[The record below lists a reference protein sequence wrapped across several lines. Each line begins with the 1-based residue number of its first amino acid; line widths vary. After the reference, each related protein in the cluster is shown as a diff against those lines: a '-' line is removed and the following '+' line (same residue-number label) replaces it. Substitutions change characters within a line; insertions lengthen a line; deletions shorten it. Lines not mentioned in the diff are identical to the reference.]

1 MSENV
6 PPLELVHAP
15 QTTAVQ
21 GWSESALPA
30 PAMPKRPLE
39 RALGALRRYRWLILG
54 VFLLSVAGGIVATRV
69 VQPRYTV
76 SATIWIQ
83 SETPTME
90 DKGGPIRS
98 GGLLSAQAWVELL
111 KSYRIADAVVR
122 KLTLYVRPEKPTD
135 LPLFANFGI
144 ADRFAP
150 GHYELVIDRTRK
162 RWHLE
167 IQGGVLPDS
176 GAATDSLGRR
186 AGLHWTLPASA
197 FAGSGDRKVEFTV
210 LTPRETAVQQIKGL
224 DARLRENS
232 NFLILSMSDQ
242 NGELAARTLNTWLN
256 EFVGVAAELKKK
268 NVTEFAHIL
277 SGQLTYAETSL
288 RDAEQSLESFR
299 VHTITL
305 PSEGGPVAAGITE
318 TRDPALKS
326 YFDQKIEYNNLRQ
339 DHDAL
344 AKIISNAAAGE
355 VPYEAALFIPSVSQS
370 PGAEALRDAFKLL
383 YQKKAELSTARQV
396 YTDNFPVVRDL
407 VTAVST
413 LEKQTIPQ
421 LAAQLLVT
429 INERENQFDTRITSA
444 SSDLQAIPARTIEEM
459 RLRRGV
465 AVAEGLYT
473 TLKTRYAEAQLA
485 EAGATPDL
493 TVLDSA
499 VAPLNPSKNTKPSI
513 MAIAILG
520 GLGAAIGLALLLD
533 AMDGKVRYP
542 DQVVNELGMT
552 IAAAIPK
559 FPKGAMSG
567 RSPDQIAH
575 LVEAFRSLRMHVR
588 NSTTM
593 PISLAVSSPAPGDG
607 KSFVSANLAMSFAD
621 AGYRTVL
628 VDGDTRRGTV
638 HEVFELP
645 MKDGLTEYLSGR
657 ADYSRI
663 VHKTSHE
670 KLAFVPCGSRQPH
683 SPELLTSAALPRL
696 VAELR
701 SRYDVVIFDTS
712 PLAAGIDAYAISA
725 AVGNLV
731 VVLRVGKTERRLA
744 AAKLL
749 LVDRLPINILGAVLN
764 GVQLRGEFEYYGYA
778 TGYGY
783 AEADVAQAAPAA
795 STTAVEAL

>member
-1 MSENV
+1 
-6 PPLELVHAP
+6 
-15 QTTAVQ
+15 
-21 GWSESALPA
+21 
-30 PAMPKRPLE
+30 MPKRPLE
-39 RALGALRRYRWLILG
+39 RAIGALRRYRWLILG
-54 VFLLSVAGGIVATRV
+54 VFILSVAGGIVATRV

-76 SATIWIQ
+76 SATVWIQ
-83 SETPTME
+83 SETPTM
-90 DKGGPIRS
+90 GNRGPIQS
-98 GGLLSAQAWVELL
+98 AGLLSAQAWVELL

-122 KLTLYVRPEKPTD
+122 KLTLYVRPEKPGD
-135 LPLFANFGI
+135 LPLFANFTI

-150 GHYELVIDRTRK
+150 GHYELVIDKTRK

-167 IQGGVLPDS
+167 LNGGILPDS
-176 GAATDSLGRR
+176 GTATDSLGLR
-186 AGLHWTLPASA
+186 AGLRWLLPATA
-197 FAGSGDRKVEFTV
+197 FTGSGEKKVLFTV
-210 LTPRETAVQQIKGL
+210 LTPRETAVQEIKGL
-224 DARLRENS
+224 SAGLRENS
-232 NFLILSMSDQ
+232 NFLTLSMSDQ
-242 NGELAARTLNTWLN
+242 DPQLAARTLNTWLN
-256 EFVGVAAELKKK
+256 EFVAVAAELKKK
-268 NVTEFAHIL
+268 NVSEFAHIL
-277 SGQLTYAETSL
+277 SGQLTYAEASL
-288 RDAEQSLESFR
+288 HDAENALETFR

-305 PSEGGPVAAGITE
+305 PAEGGPVAAGVTD
-318 TRDPALKS
+318 TRDPAMKS
-326 YFDQKIEYNNLRQ
+326 FFDQKIEYDNLRH

-344 AKIISNAAAGE
+344 AKIISNAESGE

-383 YQKKAELSTARQV
+383 YQKQAELAAARQV
-396 YTDNFPVVRDL
+396 YTDKYPVVRDL
-407 VTAVST
+407 LTAIAT
-413 LEKQTIPQ
+413 LQKQTIPQ
-421 LAAQLLVT
+421 LASQLLVT
-429 INERENQFDTRITSA
+429 IKEREGQFDTRITSA
-444 SSDLQAIPARTIEEM
+444 SADLQAIPARTIEEM
-459 RLRRGV
+459 RLRR
-465 AVAEGLYT
+465 AVSVSEGLYT

-499 VAPLNPSKNTKPSI
+499 VAPLNPSKNTSASL
-513 MAIAILG
+513 MAIAVVG

-533 AMDGKVRYP
+533 AVDGKLRYP

-559 FPKGAMSG
+559 FPKGAMSS

-645 MKDGLTEYLSGR
+645 MNDGLTEYLSGR

-670 KLAFVPCGSRQPH
+670 KLAFVPCGARQPH

-701 SRYDVVIFDTS
+701 SRFDVVIFDTS

-731 VVLRVGKTERRLA
+731 VVLRVGKTQRRLA

-749 LVDRLPINILGAVLN
+749 LVDRLPINIIGAVLN

-783 AEADVAQAAPAA
+783 TEAEMAQAAPAA

>member
-1 MSENV
+1 MSPDV
-6 PPLELVHAP
+6 PPLELVHSP
-15 QTTAVQ
+15 QTTSVQ
-21 GWSESALPA
+21 GWSESPLPA

-39 RALGALRRYRWLILG
+39 RAIGALRRYRWLILG
-54 VFLLSVAGGIVATRV
+54 VFVMSVAGGIVAVRFV
-69 VQPRYTV
+69 RPQYTV
-76 SATIWIQ
+76 SATVWIQ
-83 SETPTME
+83 SETPTSA
-90 DKGGPIRS
+90 GSGPIRS

-111 KSYRIADAVVR
+111 RSYRIADAVVR
-122 KLTLYVRPEKPTD
+122 KLTLYVRPDKPAD
-135 LPLFANFGI
+135 LPVFANFSI
-144 ADRFAP
+144 ADRFAA
-150 GHYELVIDRTRK
+150 GQYELVIDRSRK

-167 IQGGVLPDS
+167 LKGGILPDS
-176 GAATDSLGRR
+176 GTAADSLGRP
-186 AGLHWTLPASA
+186 AGLRWVLPPSE
-197 FAGSGDRKVEFTV
+197 FTGTGERKIQFTV
-210 LTPRETAVQQIKGL
+210 LTPREAAVKEIQGL

-232 NFLILSMSDQ
+232 NFMILSMSDED
-242 NGELAARTLNTWLN
+242 GKLAARTMNTWLT
-256 EFVGVAAELKKK
+256 EYVAVAAELKKK
-268 NVTEFAHIL
+268 NVSEFARIL
-277 SGQLTYAETSL
+277 AGQLTYAEASL
-288 RDAEQSLESFR
+288 HDAESALENFR

-305 PSEGGPVAAGITE
+305 PTEGGPVAAGVTD
-318 TRDPALKS
+318 TRDPVMRS
-326 YFDQKIEYNNLRQ
+326 FFDQKIEYDNLRH

-344 AKIISNAAAGE
+344 QKIIDSAATGT
-355 VPYEAALFIPSVSQS
+355 VPYEAVLFIPSVSQS
-370 PGAEALRDAFKLL
+370 PGAEALRNTFKQL
-383 YQKKAELSTARQV
+383 YEEKAKLSAARQV
-396 YTDNFPVVRDL
+396 YTDNYPVVRDL
-407 VTAVST
+407 LTSVST

-421 LAAQLLVT
+421 LAGQLLVT
-429 INERENQFDTRITSA
+429 IKEREGQFDNRITSA
-444 SSDLQAIPARTIEEM
+444 SADLQAIPARTIEEM
-459 RLRRGV
+459 RLRRSV
-465 AVAEGLYT
+465 SVAEGLYT

-499 VAPLNPSKNTKPSI
+499 VAPLQPSRNTAPR
-513 MAIAILG
+513 MLAIAILG

-533 AMDGKVRYP
+533 ALDGKIRYP
-542 DQVVNELGMT
+542 DQVVNELGLS
-552 IAAAIPK
+552 IAAAIPT
-559 FPKGAMSG
+559 FPKGAVSS

-588 NSTTM
+588 NTATT

-621 AGYRTVL
+621 AGFRTVL

-645 MKDGLTEYLSGR
+645 MNDGLTEYLSGR
-657 ADYSRI
+657 ADASRI
-663 VHKTSHE
+663 IHRTSHE
-670 KLAFVPCGSRQPH
+670 KLAFVPCGTRQPH

-701 SRYDVVIFDTS
+701 SKYDVVVFDTS

-764 GVQLRGEFEYYGYA
+764 GVQLRGEFEYYGYS
-778 TGYGY
+778 TGYGF
-783 AEADVAQAAPAA
+783 AESDVAEAAPAA

>member
-1 MSENV
+1 
-6 PPLELVHAP
+6 
-15 QTTAVQ
+15 
-21 GWSESALPA
+21 
-30 PAMPKRPLE
+30 MPKRPLE
-39 RALGALRRYRWLILG
+39 RAIGALRRYRWLILG
-54 VFLLSVAGGIVATRV
+54 VFILSVAGGIVATRV

-76 SATIWIQ
+76 SATVWIQ
-83 SETPTME
+83 SETPTM
-90 DKGGPIRS
+90 GNRGPIQS
-98 GGLLSAQAWVELL
+98 AGLLSAQAWVELL

-122 KLTLYVRPEKPTD
+122 KLTLYVRPEKPAD
-135 LPLFANFGI
+135 LPLFANFTI

-150 GHYELVIDRTRK
+150 GHYELVIDKTRK

-167 IQGGVLPDS
+167 LNGGILPDS
-176 GAATDSLGRR
+176 GTATDSLGLR
-186 AGLHWTLPASA
+186 AGLRWLLPATA
-197 FAGSGDRKVEFTV
+197 FTGSGEKKVLFTV
-210 LTPRETAVQQIKGL
+210 LTPRETAVQEIKGL
-224 DARLRENS
+224 SAGLRENS
-232 NFLILSMSDQ
+232 NFLTLSMSDQ
-242 NGELAARTLNTWLN
+242 DPQLAARTLNTWLN
-256 EFVGVAAELKKK
+256 EFVAVAAELKKK
-268 NVTEFAHIL
+268 NVSEFAHIL
-277 SGQLTYAETSL
+277 SGQLTYAEASL
-288 RDAEQSLESFR
+288 HDAENALETFR

-305 PSEGGPVAAGITE
+305 PAEGGPVAAGVTD
-318 TRDPALKS
+318 TRDPAMKS
-326 YFDQKIEYNNLRQ
+326 FFDQKIEYDNLRH

-344 AKIISNAAAGE
+344 AKIISNAESGE

-383 YQKKAELSTARQV
+383 YQKQAELAAARQV
-396 YTDNFPVVRDL
+396 YTDKYPVVRDL
-407 VTAVST
+407 LTAIAT
-413 LEKQTIPQ
+413 LQKQTIPQ
-421 LAAQLLVT
+421 LASQLLVT
-429 INERENQFDTRITSA
+429 IKEREGQFDTRITSA
-444 SSDLQAIPARTIEEM
+444 SADLQAIPARTIEEM
-459 RLRRGV
+459 RLRR
-465 AVAEGLYT
+465 AVSVSEGLYT

-499 VAPLNPSKNTKPSI
+499 VAPLNPSKNTSASL
-513 MAIAILG
+513 MAIAVVG

-533 AMDGKVRYP
+533 AVDGKLRYP

-559 FPKGAMSG
+559 FPKGAMSS

-645 MKDGLTEYLSGR
+645 MNDGLTEYLSGR

-670 KLAFVPCGSRQPH
+670 KLAFVPCGARQPH

-701 SRYDVVIFDTS
+701 SRFDVVIFDTS

-731 VVLRVGKTERRLA
+731 VVLRVGKTQRRLA

-749 LVDRLPINILGAVLN
+749 LVDRLPINIIGAVLN

-783 AEADVAQAAPAA
+783 TEAEMAQAAPAA

>member
-1 MSENV
+1 MSEDV
-6 PPLELVHAP
+6 PPLELVHSP
-15 QTTAVQ
+15 HPGAVQ
-21 GWSESALPA
+21 GWSESNLPA

-39 RALGALRRYRWLILG
+39 RAIGALRRYRWLILG
-54 VFLLSVAGGIVATRV
+54 VFILSVAGGIVATRV

-76 SATIWIQ
+76 SATVWIQ
-83 SETPTME
+83 SETPTM
-90 DKGGPIRS
+90 GNRGPIQS
-98 GGLLSAQAWVELL
+98 AGLLSAQAWVELL

-122 KLTLYVRPEKPTD
+122 KLTLYVRPEKPGD
-135 LPLFANFGI
+135 LPLFANFTI

-150 GHYELVIDRTRK
+150 GHYELVIDKTRK

-167 IQGGVLPDS
+167 LNGGILPDS
-176 GAATDSLGRR
+176 GTATDSLGLR
-186 AGLHWTLPASA
+186 AGLRWLLPATA
-197 FAGSGDRKVEFTV
+197 FTGSGEKKVLFTV
-210 LTPRETAVQQIKGL
+210 LTPRETAVQEIKGL
-224 DARLRENS
+224 SAGLRENS
-232 NFLILSMSDQ
+232 NFLTLSMSDQ
-242 NGELAARTLNTWLN
+242 DPQLAARTLNTWLN
-256 EFVGVAAELKKK
+256 EFVAVAAELKKK
-268 NVTEFAHIL
+268 NVSEFAHIL
-277 SGQLTYAETSL
+277 SGQLTYAEASL
-288 RDAEQSLESFR
+288 HDAENALETFR

-305 PSEGGPVAAGITE
+305 PAEGGPVAAGVTD
-318 TRDPALKS
+318 TRDPAMKS
-326 YFDQKIEYNNLRQ
+326 FFDQKIEYDNLRH

-344 AKIISNAAAGE
+344 AKIISNAESGE

-383 YQKKAELSTARQV
+383 YQKQAELAAARQV
-396 YTDNFPVVRDL
+396 YTDKYPVVRDL
-407 VTAVST
+407 LTAIAT
-413 LEKQTIPQ
+413 LQKQTIPQ
-421 LAAQLLVT
+421 LASQLLVT
-429 INERENQFDTRITSA
+429 IKEREGQFDTRITSA
-444 SSDLQAIPARTIEEM
+444 SADLQAIPARTIEEM
-459 RLRRGV
+459 RLRR
-465 AVAEGLYT
+465 AVSVSEGLYT

-499 VAPLNPSKNTKPSI
+499 VAPLNPSKNTSASL
-513 MAIAILG
+513 MAIAVVG

-533 AMDGKVRYP
+533 AVDGKLRYP

-559 FPKGAMSG
+559 FPKGAMSS

-645 MKDGLTEYLSGR
+645 MNDGLTEYLSGR

-670 KLAFVPCGSRQPH
+670 KLAFVPCGARQPH

-701 SRYDVVIFDTS
+701 SRFDVVIFDTS

-731 VVLRVGKTERRLA
+731 VVLRVGKTQRRLA

-749 LVDRLPINILGAVLN
+749 LVDRLPINIIGAVLN

-783 AEADVAQAAPAA
+783 TEAEMAQAAPAA

>member
-1 MSENV
+1 MSEDV
-6 PPLELVHAP
+6 PPLELVHSP
-15 QTTAVQ
+15 HPGAVQ
-21 GWSESALPA
+21 GWSESNLPA

-39 RALGALRRYRWLILG
+39 RAIGALRRYRWLILG
-54 VFLLSVAGGIVATRV
+54 VFILSVAGGIVATRV

-76 SATIWIQ
+76 SATVWIQ
-83 SETPTME
+83 SETPTM
-90 DKGGPIRS
+90 GNRGPIQS
-98 GGLLSAQAWVELL
+98 AGLLSAQAWVELL

-122 KLTLYVRPEKPTD
+122 KLTLYVRPEKPAD
-135 LPLFANFGI
+135 LPLFANFTI

-150 GHYELVIDRTRK
+150 GHYELVIDKTRK

-167 IQGGVLPDS
+167 LNGGILPDS
-176 GAATDSLGRR
+176 GTATDSLGLR
-186 AGLHWTLPASA
+186 AGLRWLLPATA
-197 FAGSGDRKVEFTV
+197 FTGSGEKKVLFTV
-210 LTPRETAVQQIKGL
+210 LTPRETAVQEIKGL
-224 DARLRENS
+224 SAGLRENS
-232 NFLILSMSDQ
+232 NFLTLSMSDQ
-242 NGELAARTLNTWLN
+242 DPQLAARTLNTWLN
-256 EFVGVAAELKKK
+256 EFVAVAAELKKK
-268 NVTEFAHIL
+268 NVSEFAHIL
-277 SGQLTYAETSL
+277 SGQLTYAEASL
-288 RDAEQSLESFR
+288 HDAENALETFR

-305 PSEGGPVAAGITE
+305 PAEGGPVAAGVTD
-318 TRDPALKS
+318 TRDPAMKS
-326 YFDQKIEYNNLRQ
+326 FFDQKIEYDNLRH

-344 AKIISNAAAGE
+344 AKIISNAESGE

-383 YQKKAELSTARQV
+383 YQKQAELAAARQV
-396 YTDNFPVVRDL
+396 YTDKYPVVRDL
-407 VTAVST
+407 LTAIAT
-413 LEKQTIPQ
+413 LQKQTIPQ
-421 LAAQLLVT
+421 LASQLLVT
-429 INERENQFDTRITSA
+429 IKEREGQFDTRITSA
-444 SSDLQAIPARTIEEM
+444 SADLQAIPARTIEEM
-459 RLRRGV
+459 RLRR
-465 AVAEGLYT
+465 AVSVSEGLYT

-499 VAPLNPSKNTKPSI
+499 VAPLNPSKNTSASL
-513 MAIAILG
+513 MAIAVVG

-533 AMDGKVRYP
+533 AVDGKLRYP

-559 FPKGAMSG
+559 FPKGAMSS

-645 MKDGLTEYLSGR
+645 MNDGLTEYLSGR

-670 KLAFVPCGSRQPH
+670 KLAFVPCGARQPH

-701 SRYDVVIFDTS
+701 SRFDVVIFDTS

-731 VVLRVGKTERRLA
+731 VVLRVGKTQRRLA

-749 LVDRLPINILGAVLN
+749 LVDRLPINIIGAVLN

-783 AEADVAQAAPAA
+783 TEAEMAQAAPAA

>member
-1 MSENV
+1 MSEHV
-6 PPLELVHAP
+6 PPLELVASP
-15 QTTAVQ
+15 SSTAVQ
-21 GWSESALPA
+21 GWEPALPA
-30 PAMPKRPLE
+30 PAMPKRPME
-39 RALGALRRYRWLILG
+39 RAIGALRRYRWLILG
-54 VFLLSVAGGIVATRV
+54 VFLLSIAGGFLALRIVRP
-69 VQPRYTV
+69 QYTV
-76 SATIWIQ
+76 SATVWIQ
-83 SETPTME
+83 SETPTTGE
-90 DKGGPIRS
+90 DRTGPIRTA
-98 GGLLSAQAWVELL
+98 GLLSAQAWVELL

-122 KLTLYVRPEKPTD
+122 KLTLYVKPDKPAD
-135 LPLFANFGI
+135 LPVFANFAI

-150 GHYELVIDRTRK
+150 GHYELVIDKSRK
-162 RWHLE
+162 RWHL
-167 IQGGVLPDS
+167 QLDGGILPDS
-176 GAATDSLGRR
+176 GTATDSLGRR
-186 AGLHWTLPASA
+186 AGLRWLLPAST
-197 FAGSGDRKVEFTV
+197 FSGSGERTIEFTV
-210 LTPRETAVQQIKGL
+210 LTPREAAVKQIQGL

-232 NFLILSMSDQ
+232 NFLILSMSDE
-242 NGELAARTLNTWLN
+242 NPELAARTMNTWLN

-268 NVTEFAHIL
+268 NVTEFAQIL
-277 SGQLTYAETSL
+277 AGQLTYAETSL
-288 RDAEQSLESFR
+288 HDAESALENFR

-305 PSEGGPVAAGITE
+305 PAEGGPVAAGITE
-318 TRDPALKS
+318 TRDPVLKS
-326 YFDQKIEYNNLRQ
+326 YFDQKIEYDNLRH

-344 AKIISNAAAGE
+344 QKIITDAATGE

-370 PGAEALRDAFKLL
+370 PGAEALRSAFKQL
-383 YQKKAELSTARQV
+383 YDKKAELSAARQV
-396 YTDNFPVVRDL
+396 YTDNYPVVRDL
-407 VTAVST
+407 VTAVTT

-429 INERENQFDTRITSA
+429 IKEREGQFDTRITTASA
-444 SSDLQAIPARTIEEM
+444 DLQAIPARTIEEM
-459 RLRRGV
+459 RLRRSV
-465 AVAEGLYT
+465 SVAEGLYT

-493 TVLDSA
+493 TILDSA
-499 VAPLNPSKNTKPSI
+499 VAPLKPAKNTAPRM

-533 AMDGKVRYP
+533 AMDGKLRYP

-559 FPKGAMSG
+559 FPKGAVTN

-588 NSTTM
+588 SSTTM
-593 PISLAVSSPAPGDG
+593 PISVAVSSPAPSDG

-628 VDGDTRRGTV
+628 VDGDTRRGSA
-638 HEVFELP
+638 HEVFDLP

-657 ADYSRI
+657 ADYSAI
-663 VHKTSHE
+663 VHRTSHE

-725 AVGNLV
+725 ALGNLV
-731 VVLRVGKTERRLA
+731 VVLRVGKTERRLT

-749 LVDRLPINILGAVLN
+749 LVDRLPINIIGAVLN
-764 GVQLRGEFEYYGYA
+764 GVQLKGEFEYYGYA
-778 TGYGY
+778 TGYGF
-783 AEADVAQAAPAA
+783 AEAEAAQAAPAA
-795 STTAVEAL
+795 STAAVEAL